1 MTKVG
6 GNSLE
11 HCRRVEV
18 MACNRLRVGF
28 MLSLPPVVLSRDD
41 ANLVRRRCLNGH
53 YAAGSAGRWGEHQS
67 SVRVLSRG
75 VGPRAGALV
84 CHRHKIVHARTSDA
98 VQEALTFHAIK
109 RKSLPPY

>member
-18 MACNRLRVGF
+18 MACNRLRVVF

-53 YAAGSAGRWGEHQS
+53 YAAGSAGRWGEHLS

-75 VGPRAGALV
+75 VGPRAGAFV
-84 CHRHKIVHARTSDA
+84 GHRQKVVQARTSDA
-98 VQEALTFHAIK
+98 VQEALTFHAIEG
-109 RKSLPPY
+109 KSLPPD